1 MNTKL
6 NNSRYVITFAMLL
19 MLLQACDNNNSEPA
33 NLNIETMTVNGEDL
47 NGIKS
52 PENISTNPEIV
63 VTFNSDI
70 KPETATESN
79 IKLIQDYNEEEIEI
93 EISVLG
99 PTLTVVPKISLGNGI
114 LYRFQISANL
124 LNLDEQSLTAT
135 TRTFTTMG
143 TFSPPGIIAHYTFE
157 GIPDDIQND
166 FDPLVTGVIDI
177 DYTRSRNENAGLA
190 ATFNGTTSIIEI
202 PNGDLLMN
210 SNDFTICFWVKTDSE
225 GHLDASGNPKG
236 HFVMGLGAFFGFQYE
251 IFSGYDGSKFAIQ
264 YKLADGSTA
273 SDDMWFPYDAQDAT
287 NGGWQ
292 GWDFAKS
299 LSIEQMQG
307 YLKDTWTHI
316 TFVHHSDSKKSSLYF
331 NGELMKSYDFN
342 LWPDDDPKKTVTG
355 LKYGGSTPD
364 VVNELALG
372 FIHSRSGIMW
382 DTEPWGD
389 YERPTSNHFR
399 GQLDDIKIYHKPLT
413 PTEIQLIYSSEQ

>member
-1 MNTKL
+1 MVKFKINKNSYYMKTKL

-19 MLLQACDNNNSEPA
+19 MLLQACDNNNSEPV
-33 NLNIETMTVNGEDL
+33 NLNIETMTINGEDL
-47 NGIKS
+47 NGIES

-79 IKLIQDYNEEEIEI
+79 IKLIQDYDEEEIEI

-99 PTLTVVPKISLGNGI
+99 PTLTVVPKISLGNGT

-190 ATFNGTTSIIEI
+190 ATFNGTSSIIEI
-202 PNGDLLMN
+202 PNGDALMN

-225 GHLDASGNPKG
+225 G
-236 HFVMGLGAFFGFQYE
+236 
-251 IFSGYDGSKFAIQ
+251 
-264 YKLADGSTA
+264 
-273 SDDMWFPYDAQDAT
+273 
-287 NGGWQ
+287 
-292 GWDFAKS
+292 
-299 LSIEQMQG
+299 
-307 YLKDTWTHI
+307 
-316 TFVHHSDSKKSSLYF
+316 
-331 NGELMKSYDFN
+331 
-342 LWPDDDPKKTVTG
+342 
-355 LKYGGSTPD
+355 
-364 VVNELALG
+364 
-372 FIHSRSGIMW
+372 
-382 DTEPWGD
+382 
-389 YERPTSNHFR
+389 
-399 GQLDDIKIYHKPLT
+399 
-413 PTEIQLIYSSEQ
+413 

>member
-1 MNTKL
+1 MKTKL
-6 NNSRYVITFAMLL
+6 NNSRYIITFAMLL

-114 LYRFQISANL
+114 LYRFQISTNL

-236 HFVMGLGAFFGFQYE
+236 HFVMGLGAF
-251 IFSGYDGSKFAIQ
+251 
-264 YKLADGSTA
+264 L
-273 SDDMWFPYDAQDAT
+273 
-287 NGGWQ
+287 
-292 GWDFAKS
+292 
-299 LSIEQMQG
+299 
-307 YLKDTWTHI
+307 
-316 TFVHHSDSKKSSLYF
+316 
-331 NGELMKSYDFN
+331 DFN
-342 LWPDDDPKKTVTG
+342 MKYLVAMMG
-355 LKYGGSTPD
+355 LNLQYNINLLMD
-364 VVNELALG
+364 QQLLMICG
-372 FIHSRSGIMW
+372 FHMMLKMLQMVDGKAGILLKAC
-382 DTEPWGD
+382 
-389 YERPTSNHFR
+389 
-399 GQLDDIKIYHKPLT
+399 Q
-413 PTEIQLIYSSEQ
+413 